1 MSSIQRKISI
11 AILVICWIVIYQFS
25 KEIFAYGRVV
35 LADFYTSSAG
45 KLFLTIFKDKLHFN
59 AGEPDWII
67 KILYTLVYVPL
78 YMAIVHLYFNHKQS
92 TRLMFYI
99 IGFIFGGAM
108 VFNILGKVLHYENMV
123 TMSRNTNDL
132 IVSPFMLVFL
142 IPVLKM
148 QENIRKQQVE
158 KS

>member
-1 MSSIQRKISI
+1 
-11 AILVICWIVIYQFS
+11 
-25 KEIFAYGRVV
+25 
-35 LADFYTSSAG
+35 
-45 KLFLTIFKDKLHFN
+45 
-59 AGEPDWII
+59 
-67 KILYTLVYVPL
+67 
-78 YMAIVHLYFNHKQS
+78 
-92 TRLMFYI
+92 MFYI

-148 QENIRKQQVE
+148 QENIRKQQAE